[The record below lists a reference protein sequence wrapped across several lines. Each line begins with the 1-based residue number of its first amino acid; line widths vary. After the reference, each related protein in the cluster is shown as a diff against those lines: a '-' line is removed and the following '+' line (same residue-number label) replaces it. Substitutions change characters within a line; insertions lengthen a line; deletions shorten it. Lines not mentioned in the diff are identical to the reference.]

1 MWTHK
6 AKCATMCVPLQKTVK
21 QKLVC
26 MCVCVQICSTC
37 AYLNVFFYF
46 VCVSLSMC
54 VLCLWNAFKSARK
67 CLGVFQVRE
76 FPCSLTRCDSYNWV
90 PFDFCRP
97 APQPPL
103 PPPLPPSPPITPLIP
118 PPSPQQWRG
127 LLGLCCCDLWV
138 LSSTPICCLSSD
150 SDSSVISSFLSE
162 FDFFLF

>member
-1 MWTHK
+1 
-6 AKCATMCVPLQKTVK
+6 MCVPLQKTVK
-21 QKLVC
+21 QKFVR
-26 MCVCVQICSTC
+26 VCVQICSTC

-103 PPPLPPSPPITPLIP
+103 PPLLPPSPPLFLFLLLSSGEDSWVSAVVTCGCCHSLPSAVCPLILTRLSCP
-118 PPSPQQWRG
+118 P
-127 LLGLCCCDLWV
+127 
-138 LSSTPICCLSSD
+138 
-150 SDSSVISSFLSE
+150 
-162 FDFFLF
+162 FFLNWISFCFKLGTKTKPSG